1 MDAMTRTT
9 RRAGVRTLGLVVVSV
24 AGALLAACGGTR
36 LQVHTDPAST
46 ALVARGPSGQT
57 LSPSGNPPTFRLRFR
72 EDAGSEGGGR
82 PETFTIV
89 ATPTGPDA
97 DGYLTTEFPITQ
109 TSLLAARQIRPV
121 PDRRDT
127 YRLDLELQR
136 KDYEDLAFV
145 EVVLDPRGGWTSVVT
160 RRRAYDDVTERGGTA
175 PQRIARVPGSTGL
188 RGMSMSPSGDRMVYS
203 ISESAPLDAAAAAA
217 GVRFGQTRTPGE
229 AARARGEPN
238 VSAVTRSN
246 LRGIRL
252 AGGGIEQITV
262 DDYFD
267 FDPVFSADGEHLIF
281 ASNRRNLGGS
291 DILRIRSTARAGGI
305 QNIYTDP
312 QGHWLVRPTQGAD
325 GTIAFN
331 MIPAARDG
339 ERDYTR
345 PPEIWTIG
353 GPGRFP
359 TQVTLGLQ
367 PAISPSGDK
376 ITFIRDGNVWVCN
389 ADGTS
394 EAQLTTDASR
404 IIQEHLNALPDAEA
418 RERFQREE
426 LFRTFFPYSHPSW
439 SPDGRF
445 IVYTS
450 MQGQDPTG
458 RRQEDIWVMDADGG
472 MREQLT
478 TNPSADRYPLV
489 SPDGRN
495 IYFFSNRGR
504 EWAIWR
510 IPAPEFMRPAR

>member
-1 MDAMTRTT
+1 MA
-9 RRAGVRTLGLVVVSV
+9 ALASASL
-24 AGALLAACGGTR
+24 LLATGCGGTR
-36 LQVHTDPAST
+36 LQVYTDPSMT
-46 ALVARGPSGQT
+46 DVVARTPSGQVVR
-57 LSPSGNPPTFRLRFR
+57 GRGEPPTFRIRFR
-72 EDAGSEGGGR
+72 EGETAPAGER
-82 PETFTIV
+82 PEAYTII
-89 ATPTGPDA
+89 ATPDGPDA
-97 DGYLTTEFPITQ
+97 DRYLTTEFPVTR

-121 PDRRDT
+121 PDKPDT
-127 YRLDLELQR
+127 FRLDLDLPR
-136 KDYEDLAFV
+136 KDYEDLAFA
-145 EVVLDPRGGWTSVVT
+145 EIVLDPRGGWTTVIT

-175 PQRIARVPGSTGL
+175 PQRIARVPASTGL
-188 RGMSMSPSGDRMVYS
+188 RGMSMSPAGDRMVYS
-203 ISESAPLDAAAAAA
+203 ISETEPGDAGAAAA
-217 GVRFGQTRTPGE
+217 GVTFRTPGRE
-229 AARARGEPN
+229 PAHARVASDPN

-267 FDPVFSADGEHLIF
+267 FDPTFTSDGEHLIF

-312 QGHWLVRPTQGAD
+312 QGNWLVRPTQGAD

-376 ITFIRDGNVWVCN
+376 IAFIRDGNVWVCN

-404 IIQEHLNALPDAEA
+404 IISEHLASLPEGEA

-426 LFRTFFPYSHPSW
+426 LFRTYFPYSHPSW

-458 RRQEDIWVMDADGG
+458 RRQEDVWVMDADGG

-510 IPAPEFMRPAR
+510 IPSPEFMRSTR